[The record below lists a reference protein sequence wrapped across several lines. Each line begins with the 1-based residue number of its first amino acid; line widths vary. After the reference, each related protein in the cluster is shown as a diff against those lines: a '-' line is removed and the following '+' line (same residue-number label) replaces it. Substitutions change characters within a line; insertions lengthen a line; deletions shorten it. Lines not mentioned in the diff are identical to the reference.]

1 MLALALVLS
10 LSLVTV
16 TSVAADVH
24 AVEVVVVED
33 TIITEAQYTIAFN
46 ITTTLA
52 IGATVSI
59 EFPADTTVPTTYE
72 DIDVTVQGLVV
83 SHGDIHVS
91 GQVVTI
97 GLREGIGAP
106 TKVTVV
112 FEETAGITNPTTRG
126 YYTLSVQTSREPIWV
141 TSPEYYIRLSDKSTY
156 EFVYAVPEMIWVDEP
171 VQVDVTL
178 QTRVLGLAGYDDS
191 VQIQFNVTEAP
202 DPSLV
207 TFQGCVA
214 PCDSEDDWLPDPAFE
229 SSGYWPHDGTRFSI
243 AADYGETTRFRLTFN
258 RVGVYTIEF
267 VLNDLVG
274 GDLVVDEISVAVTG
288 VSVEVELNKGWNLIS
303 LPIVPDDSAI
313 GVVLADVMD
322 NVVSVHHYRAATGTW
337 LIYAPPDFTSLTT
350 MEDGKAYWINMTA
363 GLNLTV
369 VGQAVAPPGYGPPP
383 PAYSVVEG
391 WNMVGFRAMEAMK
404 AEEYLK
410 GTDCVRIY
418 GFDLNQGGWFS
429 LADDGYMEPG
439 LGYWI
444 AFSDAGTIYP

>member
-16 TSVAADVH
+16 TSVVADVH
-24 AVEVVVVED
+24 AVEVVVVPD
-33 TIITEAQYTIAFN
+33 TITTEAQYTIAFN
-46 ITTTLA
+46 ITKTLA

-72 DIDVTVQGLVV
+72 DIDVTVQGVAV
-83 SHGDIHVS
+83 SHGDINVS

-97 GLREGIGAP
+97 TLPAGIGAP

-112 FEETAGITNPTTRG
+112 FKDTAGITNPTTQG
-126 YYTLSVQTSREPIWV
+126 DYTLRVRTSQELNWV
-141 TSPEYYIRLSDKSTY
+141 ISASYPIRLLDKSTY
-156 EFVYAVPEMIWVDEP
+156 EFVYQIPEMIWVGE
-171 VQVDVTL
+171 VAGVDLTL
-178 QTRVLGLAGYDDS
+178 QTKVAGVEGYDDVEIAFRKEGPGNVDFEVWDGAVWHSFGNLGTWS
-191 VQIQFNVTEAP
+191 VG
-202 DPSLV
+202 SL
-207 TFQGCVA
+207 
-214 PCDSEDDWLPDPAFE
+214 
-229 SSGYWPHDGTRFSI
+229 
-243 AADYGETTRFRLTFN
+243 AAVYTETTPFRLTFDK
-258 RVGVYTIEF
+258 VGVYTITFE
-267 VLNDLVG
+267 LWDLAEG
-274 GDLVVDEISVAVTG
+274 YGLLVTDDATAVVTG
-288 VSVEVELNKGWNLIS
+288 VSIDVTLNKGWNLIS

-410 GTDCVRIY
+410 GTDDVRIY